1 VHRASLDALGVD
13 ARVGTADQFAA
24 ALEEQARQWKAV
36 IDEAGIK
43 ME

>member
-1 VHRASLDALGVD
+1 VD